1 MEFVNSG
8 RFEGDATRC
17 WQAKK
22 RREVIAVELQVL
34 GSVTEITF
42 LRCIKALVIDM
53 RDTYIHAH

>member
-1 MEFVNSG
+1 MLAS
-8 RFEGDATRC
+8 
-17 WQAKK
+17 QK

-53 RDTYIHAH
+53 RRDTYIHAHKDCKSDKET